1 MHVCAGAPAVQ
12 LERKAWSQPVDAGA
26 ISDRG
31 KQQARRSCWAGGG
44 GGGGGGGRAGGGAG
58 GGGGRGAG
66 RPPGGGGA
74 PPPPPP
80 PSQLARPSGPA
91 RRAALA
97 DADSDP
103 SHPVALSLG
112 RLGT

>member
-31 KQQARRSCWAGGG
+31 KQQARRSCWAGA
-44 GGGGGGGRAGGGAG
+44 R
-58 GGGGRGAG
+58 
-66 RPPGGGGA
+66 
-74 PPPPPP
+74 PPPPP

>member
-26 ISDRG
+26 ISDGG
-31 KQQARRSCWAGGG
+31 KQLGGRSWWAGA
-44 GGGGGGGRAGGGAG
+44 R
-58 GGGGRGAG
+58 
-66 RPPGGGGA
+66 
-74 PPPPPP
+74 PPPPP

>member
-31 KQQARRSCWAGGG
+31 KQQARRPC
-44 GGGGGGGRAGGGAG
+44 GA
-58 GGGGRGAG
+58 
-66 RPPGGGGA
+66 GA

>member
-44 GGGGGGGRAGGGAG
+44 GGGGRAAGGAPRG
-58 GGGGRGAG
+58 GGG
-66 RPPGGGGA
+66 